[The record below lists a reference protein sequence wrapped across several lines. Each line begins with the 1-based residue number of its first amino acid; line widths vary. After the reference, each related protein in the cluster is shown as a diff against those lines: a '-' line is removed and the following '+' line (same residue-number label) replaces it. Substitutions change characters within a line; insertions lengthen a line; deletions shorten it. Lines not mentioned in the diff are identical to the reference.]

1 MASSIYF
8 GATPRLDRGRLDH
21 IRFSGLDAF
30 LAELIAFSLN
40 SESAANGRMA
50 ICQTFNHVITAET
63 YAEFYLRHFLTFNA
77 PCISQGYLNG
87 GVLVYNSVDIPLM
100 CETLDLASNHKI
112 CIIFSHDASSETLLE
127 SKHSVCIAFV
137 SNEIIE
143 AVCAG
148 THQVEFVWEAN
159 VSSETAA
166 APIYMHRYIWI
177 EEPLL
182 PGETLVIDSENFTV
196 IKGTKNVLDK
206 MKGDFLVIT
215 PGINTIRY
223 IDSES
228 TRTSF
233 VQIAYEERY
242 A

>member
-8 GATPRLDRGRLDH
+8 GAAPRLDRGRLDH
-21 IRFSGLDAF
+21 IRLSGLDAF
-30 LAELIAFSLN
+30 LADLIAFSLN

-50 ICQTFNHVITAET
+50 ICHPAAFGLGVDA
-63 YAEFYLRHFLTFNA
+63 YAEMYLRHFLTFEA

-87 GVLVYNSVDIPLM
+87 NLLVYNSVDIPM
-100 CETLDLASNHKI
+100 ICETPDLASNYKI
-112 CIIFSHDASSETLLE
+112 CIIFSHDASSETSSE
-127 SKHSVCIAFV
+127 SKHSVCIAFI
-137 SNEIIE
+137 SNGIIE
-143 AVCAG
+143 SACAG
-148 THQVEFVWEAN
+148 KHQVEFIWEAN
-159 VSSETAA
+159 LSSETAST
-166 APIYMHRYIWI
+166 PMYMHRYIWI

-182 PGETLVIDSENFTV
+182 PGETLVIDSEKFTV

-223 IDSES
+223 IDSEKR
-228 TRTSF
+228 RTSV
-233 VQIAYEERY
+233 VQIVYEERY